1 MVPSRSRYVIIDTN
15 MLLTLFEQ
23 TFDLEG
29 AILRTVG
36 RYEIIIP
43 KAVVQELKVLSTAGK
58 GATKRWAKAALTYIK
73 KKGFR
78 IEDEDNEEVDNSL
91 ITLAKKLNGVVATN
105 DKELKKRL
113 REKGIPTLFLRERKR
128 LMLLGSL

>member
-23 TFDLEG
+23 TFDLENEI
-29 AILRTVG
+29 ARTVG

-78 IEDEDNEEVDNSL
+78 VENEGNDRVDNSL

-113 REKGIPTLFLRERKR
+113 RE
-128 LMLLGSL
+128 